1 MGRVDEYVPGE
12 KDIEK
17 PTVCPACGSALVE
30 RGAHLFCENREGCKP
45 HHIENIPE
53 SNLEMIRRV
62 KYYERLA
69 ARGIV
74 NRSRKDIT
82 ECLTMHPLVG
92 SYSLASKLTDEYI
105 KLNAPYIGDWRD

>member
-1 MGRVDEYVPGE
+1 MPSKASSRP
-12 KDIEK
+12 DIIEV
-17 PTVCPACGSALVE
+17 TCDIS
-30 RGAHLFCENREGCKP
+30 REGCKP

>member
-1 MGRVDEYVPGE
+1 MGTMILCAPNGNAIEGLEPT
-12 KDIEK
+12 DIIEV
-17 PTVCPACGSALVE
+17 TCDIS
-30 RGAHLFCENREGCKP
+30 REGCKP
-45 HHIENIPE
+45 HHITNIPE

>member
-1 MGRVDEYVPGE
+1 MQMKMQEYKSRE
-12 KDIEK
+12 KRE
-17 PTVCPACGSALVE
+17 A
-30 RGAHLFCENREGCKP
+30 RGVV
-45 HHIENIPE
+45 IENIPE

>member
-1 MGRVDEYVPGE
+1 MCIPRTRAATQALRSSSSRLQP
-12 KDIEK
+12 
-17 PTVCPACGSALVE
+17 PAAWARS
-30 RGAHLFCENREGCKP
+30 REGCKP